1 VAELA
6 EPIPMLSFFV
16 LTLAAG
22 IATLFVRTKAVEQIQ
37 TEETEEKE
45 I

>member
-6 EPIPMLSFFV
+6 EPTPMLSFTV
-16 LTLAAG
+16 LTIGAA
-22 IATLFVRTKAVEQIQ
+22 IAMLFVRTKAVEEIQ